1 MSLETKEGHGKEEN
15 KTINEEKS
23 KEEEKKK
30 MSYVTKKEQ
39 EWEGDKGIINGGGG
53 EEGEKKINWEGNEGE
68 TNGKISKDK
77 RGGGEEDEQRKNEM
91 GQQTL
96 HLVSDGGDEGG
107 GGMEGTDKECD
118 EGFDTALELAGS
130 WCRWQKRVFVI
141 ASCSQIFSAIHA
153 ILAVFLSFTPDHW
166 CRVEGLETETVL
178 EVDESNRTT
187 LYYLRNIT
195 IPRYGDEWAKC
206 VYYNHSYASLL
217 NHQQDL
223 LSGTNFSHTNTP
235 TASCSSWVYDDSVF
249 TSTLVS
255 EFNLV
260 CDRRWM
266 MATVQASYMSGLL
279 IGSLVMGQLSD
290 RFGRR
295 VMALVC
301 VVCGCVVGTSAAFV
315 TSYVQFITLRFF
327 IAFFYGGL
335 MVINF
340 VLILEVVKPSARTMC
355 GLLNAFFFGLGISVL
370 PGVAYFIRDWRNL
383 EMTIGL
389 SSIIL
394 TSYYWLLP
402 ESPRWLASQ
411 QREEEAVKILQD
423 IARTNGR
430 ALPPHQHLLNLV
442 SRSYQK
448 KTRGDFPDDITMAK
462 SNRRHWYDGVV
473 ECAQSQLILMRTPN
487 MRRRALICFYLW
499 FAAASVY
506 YGLIFSGG
514 NIKADPFLMI
524 VISGLVEL
532 PASAIF
538 IHPVR
543 KFGRRPGTCG
553 MFMASALCLF
563 AILAVPEDMI
573 MVNFCLVNLGKF
585 FTTPV
590 FQLQYIYTSELFPT
604 TVRNMAVG
612 TCSMVARIGC
622 VITPYIITLLGDVH
636 YALPSTVFAV
646 FAMSAGLLT
655 LLLPETTN
663 ALLPETTEEIEA
675 MIK

>member
-1 MSLETKEGHGKEEN
+1 MT
-15 KTINEEKS
+15 NES
-23 KEEEKKK
+23 
-30 MSYVTKKEQ
+30 
-39 EWEGDKGIINGGGG
+39 
-53 EEGEKKINWEGNEGE
+53 
-68 TNGKISKDK
+68 
-77 RGGGEEDEQRKNEM
+77 
-91 GQQTL
+91 
-96 HLVSDGGDEGG
+96 
-107 GGMEGTDKECD
+107 D
-118 EGFDTALELAGS
+118 EGFDAALELAGS
-130 WCRWQKRVFVI
+130 WCRWQKRIFVI

-166 CRVEGLETETVL
+166 CHVESLEKESGVL
-178 EVDESNRTT
+178 EVDKLNQSSI
-187 LYYLRNIT
+187 YYLRNIT

-206 VYYNHSYASLL
+206 EYYNHSYTSLL
-217 NHQQDL
+217 NHHHQDQHQQQDLL
-223 LSGTNFSHTNTP
+223 LSGTNFTHSTNTNNTLTT
-235 TASCSSWVYDDSVF
+235 TASCNSWVYDDSVF
-249 TSTLVS
+249 TSTLVT

-290 RFGRR
+290 R
-295 VMALVC
+295 VM
-301 VVCGCVVGTSAAFV
+301 
-315 TSYVQFITLRFF
+315 
-327 IAFFYGGL
+327 
-335 MVINF
+335 
-340 VLILEVVKPSARTMC
+340 
-355 GLLNAFFFGLGISVL
+355 
-370 PGVAYFIRDWRNL
+370 
-383 EMTIGL
+383 
-389 SSIIL
+389 
-394 TSYYWLLP
+394 P

-423 IARTNGR
+423 IAKTNGR
-430 ALPPHQHLLNLV
+430 TLPSQQHLIKLV
-442 SRSYQK
+442 STSYHK
-448 KTRGDFPDDITMAK
+448 KTRGDYPDDITRAK
-462 SNRRHWYDGVV
+462 YNNKRRHWYDGVV
-473 ECAQSQLILMRTPN
+473 ECARSQLTLVRTPI

-524 VISGLVEL
+524 LISGLVEL
-532 PASAIF
+532 PSSAIF
-538 IHPVR
+538 IHPIK
-543 KFGRRPGTCG
+543 KFGRRAGTCG

-563 AILAVPEDMI
+563 AILAVPEDMT
-573 MVNFCLVNLGKF
+573 MVNICLVNLGKF

-590 FQLQYIYTSELFPT
+590 FQLQYVYTSELFPT

-622 VITPYIITLLGDVH
+622 VITPYILTLLGDVH